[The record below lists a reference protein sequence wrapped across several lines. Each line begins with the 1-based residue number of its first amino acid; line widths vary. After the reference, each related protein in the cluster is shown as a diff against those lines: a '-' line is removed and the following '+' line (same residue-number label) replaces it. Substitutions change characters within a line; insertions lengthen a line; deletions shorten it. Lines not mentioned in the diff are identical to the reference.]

1 MAIVSTV
8 STAAELLRFANGSH
22 NDGDGTTAFSRN
34 LGFVPRYIMVHNETD
49 RITFEWFEG
58 QTSAYMTKTAA
69 AGTRTLETSGG
80 PTVSGTT
87 IGFPVI
93 QSKQYRWQAFG

>member
-1 MAIVSTV
+1 MTITANV

-22 NDGDGTTAFSRN
+22 INTGGTTAFSRN
-34 LGFVPRYIMVHNETD
+34 LGFVPRYILVHNETD
-49 RITFEWFEG
+49 RISFEWYEG
-58 QTSAYMTKTAA
+58 QTSGHMTQTVA
-69 AGTRTLETSGG
+69 AGTRSLETSGG

-93 QSKQYRWQAFG
+93 QSKQYRWQAIG